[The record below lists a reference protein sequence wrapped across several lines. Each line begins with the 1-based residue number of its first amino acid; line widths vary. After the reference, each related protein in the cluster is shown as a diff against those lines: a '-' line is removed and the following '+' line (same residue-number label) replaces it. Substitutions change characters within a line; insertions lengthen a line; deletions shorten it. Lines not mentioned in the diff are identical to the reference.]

1 MSCAC
6 MDLFCF
12 HDNRRKLEQTG
23 KPLEMEWKVVADTAR
38 GGTCHYAIH
47 TELVK
52 EETALK

>member
-1 MSCAC
+1 